1 LSFYKKYLI
10 FSTILGLVMMI
21 SSFHN
26 EAVQEPAAT
35 EIQKELRVELNKKN
49 RAAARSFYCS
59 WISEILYS

>member
-1 LSFYKKYLI
+1 
-10 FSTILGLVMMI
+10 MMI